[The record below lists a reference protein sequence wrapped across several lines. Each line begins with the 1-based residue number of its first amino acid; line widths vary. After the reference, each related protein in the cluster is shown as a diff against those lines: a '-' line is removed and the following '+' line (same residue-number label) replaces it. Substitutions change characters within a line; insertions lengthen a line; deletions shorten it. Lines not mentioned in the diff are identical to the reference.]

1 MVNST
6 ATTKRSVTA
15 RACQA
20 GDVLAD
26 VGLPDHRPGTK
37 RAGPRRGDD
46 HPAQL
51 PDGSAGMFVE
61 LPAPL
66 PVLDDRR
73 VGVVPPAGRVRAA
86 DRRRPRCSGVV
97 RPAGVVHS
105 RSRVVVLKP
114 WRLPL
119 GVRKTP
125 RPQCPHWSFHYA
137 LAPPLRVPQ
146 APRHLCH
153 RRIASARYT
162 SRRGTP
168 GQAVSQVAG
177 QSQSGGDSRH
187 LDDEQHARV
196 VVRVRR
202 LRSVAPHDFDADG
215 ERGVGAVVRRVF
227 CSLVSQL
234 FDAVISA
241 PTA

>member
-1 MVNST
+1 MKRTTLANVFILSASVMVRST

-20 GDVLAD
+20 GDSSPTSDCQIRGLARSGR
-26 VGLPDHRPGTK
+26 VP
-37 RAGPRRGDD
+37 AEVDD

-61 LPAPL
+61 LLAPL

-73 VGVVPPAGRVRAA
+73 VGVVPPSGRVRAA

-97 RPAGVVHS
+97 RPAAMVHS

-125 RPQCPHWSFHYA
+125 RPS
-137 LAPPLRVPQ
+137 APTGLST
-146 APRHLCH
+146 APWRLP
-153 RRIASARYT
+153 SG
-162 SRRGTP
+162 SRRRHDTCVIGGSHPRVTRPGPESQARRSVRRRCRRSPAGLGTWN
-168 GQAVSQVAG
+168 
-177 QSQSGGDSRH
+177 
-187 LDDEQHARV
+187 DEQHGGWLSGSA
-196 VVRVRR
+196 
-202 LRSVAPHDFDADG
+202 VAQCG
-215 ERGVGAVVRRVF
+215 
-227 CSLVSQL
+227 
-234 FDAVISA
+234 
-241 PTA
+241 PT